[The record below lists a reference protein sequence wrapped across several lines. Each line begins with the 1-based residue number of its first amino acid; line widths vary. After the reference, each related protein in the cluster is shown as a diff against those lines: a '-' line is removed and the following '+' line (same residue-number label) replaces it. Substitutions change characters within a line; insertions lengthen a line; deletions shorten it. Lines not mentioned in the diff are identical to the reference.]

1 MTLADLQSAL
11 SFVLFTYNDVQITVL
26 KVIQV
31 PLVLFLMWFVV
42 TWIGRLIKKALLAKN
57 LGPDAVHLF
66 TRIYLV
72 VTIEVKIASMF
83 F

>member
-42 TWIGRLIKKALLAKN
+42 TWIGRLIKKALLAKK
-57 LGPDAVHLF
+57 P
-66 TRIYLV
+66 RP
-72 VTIEVKIASMF
+72 
-83 F
+83 

>member
-1 MTLADLQSAL
+1 MTFADLQSAL

-42 TWIGRLIKKALLAKN
+42 TWIGRLIKKALLAK
-57 LGPDAVHLF
+57 
-66 TRIYLV
+66 T
-72 VTIEVKIASMF
+72 
-83 F
+83 

>member
-42 TWIGRLIKKALLAKN
+42 TWIGRLIKKSITGKK
-57 LGPDAVHLF
+57 P
-66 TRIYLV
+66 RP
-72 VTIEVKIASMF
+72 
-83 F
+83 

>member
-1 MTLADLQSAL
+1 MTLVDLQSAL

-42 TWIGRLIKKALLAKN
+42 TWIGRLIKKALQAKK
-57 LGPDAVHLF
+57 G
-66 TRIYLV
+66 
-72 VTIEVKIASMF
+72 
-83 F
+83 